1 MTTKTFADAILEAE
15 LHSKQAPKHAALSGM
30 AGDDLKLVVEALN
43 PYRVF
48 NVKKFDWPQAF
59 ANTDDTYARF
69 FELLNYLHERTLSGN
84 AAKAAITGVLGCYT
98 ERTAKVLSRVLL
110 KDLRCGATAST
121 FEKIYPLINIPSF
134 ELMGAEKMTPKYQ
147 WQFPCIGEAK
157 YDGTRLIAIVK
168 TDTAVAKPTKPQGLL
183 FDDDEDVAPA
193 SSRVVTYWSRGGRQ
207 VEQFAGIF
215 DAELIKM
222 ADACGHD
229 IIVDGEALASSFQET
244 VKAKGSDNDAAKANL
259 RFYSFDIMHL
269 DHWEAQSCPVPQEQ
283 RSTFLD
289 ALIKKLQLTKIY
301 KSKFKILHNMAEAK
315 DFYEEVLKDG
325 LNDDGTTNGLGEGL
339 IIKYLLGLYQWNMG
353 GSRGPEWTKWKPI
366 IDVDLKIVGFY
377 EGDKGTKNEGK
388 LGGLVLEGTDENGA
402 PIKTNCGGFKV
413 SHPKMKPL
421 LAELAK
427 KAGVQFDD
435 PKKPNYVKNKDQ
447 FLRQYIWDHQDEFL
461 GKMAMLE
468 AQEMCLAEGSTVY
481 ALRFP
486 QFVTTRPDKD

>member
-15 LHSKQAPKHAALSGM
+15 QHSKQAPKFAALAGM

-69 FELLNYLHERTLSGN
+69 FDLLNQLHDRTLSGN
-84 AAKAAITGVLGCYT
+84 AARAAIPAVLGCFT
-98 ERTAKVLSRVLL
+98 ERTAKVLARVLL
-110 KDLRCGATAST
+110 KDLKCGATSST
-121 FEKIYPLINIPSF
+121 FEKIYPGLSIPKF
-134 ELMGAEKMTPKYQ
+134 ELMGAEKMDAKYK
-147 WQFPCIGEAK
+147 WIFPCIGEAK
-157 YDGTRLIAIVK
+157 YDGTRLIAIIK
-168 TDTAVAKPTKPQGLL
+168 SDATSVAAKPQGVL
-183 FDDDEDVAPA
+183 FDDDTTPT
-193 SSRVVTYWSRGGRQ
+193 STRSVTYWSRGGRQ

-222 ADACGHD
+222 ADELGRD

-244 VKAKGSDNDAAKANL
+244 VKAKGSENAEAKANL
-259 RFYSFDIMHL
+259 KFYAFDIMDL
-269 DHWEAQSCPVPQEQ
+269 THWEAQSCPVKQQ
-283 RSTFLD
+283 DRSTGLE
-289 ALIKKLQLTKIY
+289 ALIKKLNLTKIL
-301 KSKFKILHNMAEAK
+301 KSKYKILKDMTEAK

-325 LNDDGTTNGLGEGL
+325 LNPDGTTNGLGEGL
-339 IIKYLLGLYQWNMG
+339 IIKYLDGLYQWNMG

-366 IDVDLKIVGFY
+366 IDVDLRIVGFY
-377 EGDKGTKNEGK
+377 EGDPGTKNEGK
-388 LGGLVLEGTDENGA
+388 LGGLKLEGTDENGNE
-402 PIKTNCGGFKV
+402 IKTNCGGFKV
-413 SHPKMKPL
+413 AHPKMKPL

-447 FLRQYIWDHQDEFL
+447 FLREYIWDHQDEFL
-461 GKMAMLE
+461 GKIAMLE
-468 AQEMCLAEGSTVY
+468 AQELSLAEGATHY

-486 QFVTTRPDKD
+486 QFVTIRDDKE